1 MTPIFIKLQLFGDP
15 SGDPQQ
21 TAQNAPA
28 PSATPPAG
36 GDTTS
41 PENDAELLLRFKQ
54 EHVRR
59 EELDKANARADA
71 YLKAIM
77 ENREA
82 EIIEAEGKKE
92 EKINAD
98 ELARE
103 TFVPDNGMSDI
114 EYAKNVLKIRDA
126 RIAAGDRDPFLP
138 NNYADG
144 TLASDM
150 ERDKEIAENVADVLA
165 ECIELADGDN
175 ASFIALFQSRI
186 REGKMPPI
194 KNIRR

>member
-1 MTPIFIKLQLFGDP
+1 MTPNFIKLQLFGDP
-15 SGDPQQ
+15 AGDPQQ

-28 PSATPPAG
+28 SSATPPAG
-36 GDTTS
+36 TDTVP

-98 ELARE
+98 ELARK

-114 EYAKNVLKIRDA
+114 EYAENVLKIRNA
-126 RIAAGDRDPFLP
+126 RIAAGERDPFLP
-138 NNYADG
+138 NNYAEG
-144 TLASDM
+144 TIASDM
-150 ERDKEIAENVADVLA
+150 ERDKEIAENVADVL
-165 ECIELADGDN
+165 EQCIELADGDN

-186 REGKMPPI
+186 REGKLPPI